1 MGRKTLGT
9 LVGLALALALL
20 APPDAGAFRAPDLS
34 AAEKKNL
41 KDNFALC
48 VGKLK
53 GPYTENFCVCPGGEK
68 RAVRSASGAIGTGCK
83 DPIFCAAYRAPW
95 AEALARDGVYIGNVF
110 ARDLY
115 IWDTFTD
122 HNDLV
127 RGYVLEKYFV
137 ETNPS
142 HKFAELRA
150 YGGLSGAEFETG
162 ASARFFERYLAAP
175 EFNDSRDFLLAYE
188 LQKRFFLHADMGQ
201 IEKVRN
207 MAVRVHNLD
216 PRFKP
221 LRDAVHNQMS
231 AGLIPDLT
239 AFRDKLPA
247 GSERDQVDAMIAEI
261 TKLTSADESGL
272 ARQVGELQDAALR
285 TKLAALVPTAST
297 PKVDAIASL
306 GQLMMLA
313 RKAVAARA
321 VQPADARRL
330 VDADITAAGAIQRRG
345 SALLD
350 DKAAG
355 LTAAQHV
362 QLLDAL
368 TDATYGAGLL
378 TERERAAADD
388 VLHDLAASK
397 KLSRV
402 DLQRKLK
409 QSERAVE
416 WAQGNATLAFA
427 EVWAAWT
434 YLMPSVAGIRDDILR
449 SSPLLLYGQVVTRL
463 DDFAEGRARVKHDI
477 FGAEVESDIRAL
489 NPGLALGPFRVAPP
503 PDGFTRDQIV
513 ALPETPADLD
523 PAAGILTQ
531 GEGNVL
537 SHVQLLARALGI
549 PNVVI
554 GPSVYQKV
562 KAHDGKNVF
571 FIVTPGGRVILK
583 EVSAMTAQDH
593 AVYDDFTRNEHRAA
607 DGSLGGGGPR
617 LHIDRT
623 KVDLTKNMPIDLTEV
638 RRSDSGHFCGPKA
651 AYLGELKHL
660 FPDHVARGIVVP
672 FGAYRDHYQRALAI
686 VPDKLK
692 SLGLA
697 KPGERLEDF
706 VQRTYHEFFD
716 VMVAA
721 GKSEKELSAWI
732 QPRLDVIRNSIRQT
746 PLSPDLERAIRDG
759 LERDGLLL
767 PSDKTQ
773 SVGCYVRSDTNVEDL
788 DNFNGAGLNLT
799 VFNRKSLADIYSGLR
814 EVWASPFEF
823 RSFSWRQTLID
834 DPIWVLSSVVILESV
849 ANDKSGVLVT
859 ADVNSGDQK
868 QMTVATSEG
877 PSGAVDGTSA
887 ETLLWS
893 PDRVELVTMFK
904 SPWKNMLLPTGGS
917 TIVPSSGKEF
927 VLDPDE
933 LKQIIGAGQ
942 TITAKLDPVKDPA
955 GKPRPWDIEFG
966 FKQGKLWLFQ
976 CRPFLGNDE
985 LKNIPALAPLE
996 ASGGDNRAEQVS
1008 LGDVIR

>member
-1 MGRKTLGT
+1 
-9 LVGLALALALL
+9 A
-20 APPDAGAFRAPDLS
+20 
-34 AAEKKNL
+34 KN
-41 KDNFALC
+41 
-48 VGKLK
+48 
-53 GPYTENFCVCPGGEK
+53 
-68 RAVRSASGAIGTGCK
+68 
-83 DPIFCAAYRAPW
+83 
-95 AEALARDGVYIGNVF
+95 GVYIANVF
-110 ARDLY
+110 SRDLY
-115 IWDTFTD
+115 LWDTFPD

-127 RGYVLEKYFV
+127 RGYVLEQYFV
-137 ETNPS
+137 ATNPT

-150 YGGLSGAEFETG
+150 FGGLSGTEYETG
-162 ASARFFERYLAAP
+162 ASAQFFERYLTAP

-188 LQKRFFLHADMGQ
+188 LQKRFFLHADLGQ
-201 IEKVRN
+201 IEKIRAI
-207 MAVRVHNLD
+207 AVRVQAAD

-231 AGLIPDLT
+231 ARLIPDL
-239 AFRDKLPA
+239 AAYRDKLPPGPTRA
-247 GSERDQVDAMIAEI
+247 QVDEMIAEI
-261 TKLTSADESGL
+261 TKLTSADESAL
-272 ARQVGELQDAALR
+272 VRQVGELQDATVRA
-285 TKLAALVPTAST
+285 KLGAVVPTPKT
-297 PKVDAIASL
+297 PAVDAVSSL
-306 GQLMMLA
+306 AQIMSLA
-313 RKAVAARA
+313 RQAVAART
-321 VQPADARRL
+321 VGPADARRL
-330 VDADITAAGAIQRRG
+330 VDLDITAAAAIQRRG

-350 DKAAG
+350 DKTG
-355 LTAAQHV
+355 LTVAQYL
-362 QLLDAL
+362 QLMSAL

-378 TERERAAADD
+378 TARERAAAGD
-388 VLHDLAASK
+388 VLRELTSTPKPTRADF
-397 KLSRV
+397 
-402 DLQRKLK
+402 QRKL
-409 QSERAVE
+409 QEAERVVE

-427 EVWAAWT
+427 EVWSPWT
-434 YLMPSVAGIRDDILR
+434 LLMPQVAGIRDDILR
-449 SSPLLLYGQVVTRL
+449 GSPLLLYGQVVTRL
-463 DDFAEGRARVKHDI
+463 TDYVEGGARTRHDI
-477 FGAEVESDIRAL
+477 FGTEVESDVRAL
-489 NPGLALGPFRVAPP
+489 NPGLALGRLRVAPKA
-503 PDGFTRDQIV
+503 DSFSRDQIV
-513 ALPETPADLD
+513 ALPQTPADLD

-549 PNVVI
+549 PNVVV
-554 GPSVYQKV
+554 GPSVYQKI
-562 KAHDGKNVF
+562 KPHDGQQVF

-583 EVSAMTAQDH
+583 DAATMTPQDH
-593 AVYDDFTRNEHRAA
+593 AVYDDFTRNQHRAA
-607 DGSLGGGGPR
+607 DGSLAGGGPR

-638 RRSDSGHFCGPKA
+638 RRSDSGRFCGPKA

-672 FGAYRDHYQRALAI
+672 FGAYHDHYQRALAI
-686 VPDKLK
+686 APDKLK
-692 SLGLA
+692 SLGLT

-706 VQRTYHEFFD
+706 VQRTYHEFFE
-716 VMVAA
+716 VMIPA
-721 GKSEKELSAWI
+721 GKNEQDLSAWI
-732 QPRLDVIRNSIRQT
+732 MPRLDVIRNSIRQT

-759 LERDGLLL
+759 LDRDGLLL
-767 PSDKTQ
+767 PGDKTQ

-859 ADVNSGDQK
+859 ADVNTGDQK
-868 QMTVATSEG
+868 EMTVATSEG

-893 PDRVELVTMFK
+893 PEGVELVTMFK
-904 SPWKNMLLPTGGS
+904 SPWKNQLLPTGGS

-927 VLDPDE
+927 VLEPDE
-933 LKQIIGAGQ
+933 LKQIVGAGQ
-942 TITAKLDPVKDPA
+942 KITAELAPVKDPA

-966 FKQGKLWLFQ
+966 FKAGKLWLFQ

-996 ASGGDNRAEQVS
+996 VTSVNNRAELLS
-1008 LGDVIR
+1008 LGDVVK